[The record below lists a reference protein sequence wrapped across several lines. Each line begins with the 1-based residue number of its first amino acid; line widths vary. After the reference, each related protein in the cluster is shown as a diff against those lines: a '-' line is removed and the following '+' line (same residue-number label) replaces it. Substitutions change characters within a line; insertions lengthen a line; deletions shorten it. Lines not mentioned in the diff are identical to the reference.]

1 MESGLHYSTEMMR
14 MSVMKKVGR
23 LFVVGAILLV
33 VGYLVQWY
41 PNTVIV
47 GLEDRLENPGL
58 PQDRRSDLLYTIDWW
73 ETQRIAVFNP
83 VGTIFMIVGLLVVVY
98 AIVHFIAVL
107 FKLT

>member
-1 MESGLHYSTEMMR
+1 MIR

-23 LFVVGAILLV
+23 FFVVGAILLF
-33 VGYLVQWY
+33 VGYLIQWY

-83 VGTIFMIVGLLVVVY
+83 VGTILMIIGLLVVVY
-98 AIVHFIAVL
+98 AIVHFLAIL
-107 FKLT
+107 LKLT

>member
-1 MESGLHYSTEMMR
+1 MMR

-23 LFVVGAILLV
+23 FFVVGAILLV
-33 VGYLVQWY
+33 VGYLIQWY

-83 VGTIFMIVGLLVVVY
+83 VGTILMIIGLLVVVY
-98 AIVHFIAVL
+98 AIVHFLAVL
-107 FKLT
+107 LKLT